1 MANEA
6 HKIKLLVLW
15 DILCKN
21 TDENHALN
29 TDEISELL
37 ALRGLNVSRKILVQD
52 IATLCDNGYEVLSY
66 KKKYHYYYV
75 VNRSLETA
83 EVVML
88 ADVINASKLPVAQK
102 KALAQRLAETLCT
115 HQAESISKHII
126 SLDKGRRG
134 NSSFIYNVDA
144 IERAINENKQI
155 SFLYFNYDEKH
166 KKVYRKNGNRYTVSP
181 AFMVWNKD
189 NYYLLCFSK
198 GHDDIVTYRLDKM
211 ESVKVEELERES
223 HPEYELFNTEEYRKQ
238 VFSMFGGE
246 SQNITLLF
254 TANILSDMFDRF
266 GDDIRIK
273 KADEETYSVDVTV
286 QISKTFFAWIV
297 GTQGKV
303 KIKSPRKVIDEFILM
318 PFNNCRVYDPC
329 CGSGGMFVQSV
340 KFLQAH
346 CGNRGGIS
354 VFGQESNADTWKMA
368 KMNMAIRGIDADLGP
383 YNRDTFFD
391 DLHPTLKAD
400 FIMANP
406 PFNLSNWGQDKLKDD
421 KRWKYGTPP
430 AGNANFAWIQHMI
443 YHLAPRGKIGLVLAN
458 GALSSQ
464 SSGEGEIRKNIIE
477 DDLIEGIVALPT
489 QLFYSVTI
497 PVTLWFITK
506 GKKQPGKTVFIDA
519 RKMGHMVDR
528 KHRDFSEEDINKIAD
543 TFAAFQNGTLED
555 VKGFCAV
562 KTTADIA
569 AQDYILTPGRY
580 VGIEEQEDDGEPFEE
595 KMTRLTSE
603 LSEMFKKSHELEDEI
618 RKKLGAIGYEI

>member
-102 KALAQRLAETLCT
+102 KALVGRLAETLCT

-211 ESVKVEELERES
+211 ESVKVEELEREP

-246 SQNITLLF
+246 CQNVTLLF
-254 TANILSDMFDRF
+254 TVNILSDMFDRF

-273 KADEETYSVDVTV
+273 KVDEETYSVDVTV

-303 KIKSPRKVIDEFILM
+303 KIKSPRKVIDEF
-318 PFNNCRVYDPC
+318 NA
-329 CGSGGMFVQSV
+329 FV
-340 KFLQAH
+340 
-346 CGNRGGIS
+346 
-354 VFGQESNADTWKMA
+354 A
-368 KMNMAIRGIDADLGP
+368 KI
-383 YNRDTFFD
+383 
-391 DLHPTLKAD
+391 K
-400 FIMANP
+400 
-406 PFNLSNWGQDKLKDD
+406 
-421 KRWKYGTPP
+421 
-430 AGNANFAWIQHMI
+430 
-443 YHLAPRGKIGLVLAN
+443 
-458 GALSSQ
+458 
-464 SSGEGEIRKNIIE
+464 
-477 DDLIEGIVALPT
+477 
-489 QLFYSVTI
+489 
-497 PVTLWFITK
+497 
-506 GKKQPGKTVFIDA
+506 
-519 RKMGHMVDR
+519 
-528 KHRDFSEEDINKIAD
+528 EE
-543 TFAAFQNGTLED
+543 
-555 VKGFCAV
+555 
-562 KTTADIA
+562 
-569 AQDYILTPGRY
+569 Y
-580 VGIEEQEDDGEPFEE
+580 
-595 KMTRLTSE
+595 
-603 LSEMFKKSHELEDEI
+603 
-618 RKKLGAIGYEI
+618 